1 MCENLVGKKI
11 LFIGT
16 PFYGY
21 EKQIKK
27 NLENNYSCFVTYF
40 PDCPRN
46 IFVRFLRNLSTNVYR
61 KFVLLYHKYILNKVD
76 EIDFDYLFV
85 IRGEDFSLDLDFV
98 ENLSNRVT
106 KKILYEWDSIKN
118 FDYTS
123 FTRFF
128 DKVISFDME
137 DAKLNGYNYLPLF
150 YSEECGCNFSSPKYD
165 ISFVGSYH
173 DDRDIMLK
181 KIKENAIKNNY
192 TCKFYLYIPFFSYVK
207 NFFKG
212 KRIISPSFFKLSYKK
227 TLKLI
232 ETSKAVVDLP
242 HRDQIG
248 ATMRTFECLC
258 NKKILVTTN
267 SYLKNESFFNNEDI
281 KIINMDNV
289 DEFDFSF
296 LRNNTERN
304 ESNFDYT
311 NYSIKSWLKHVF
323 C

>member
-27 NLENNYSCFVTYF
+27 NLENYYNCFVTYF

-46 IFVRFLRNLSTNVYR
+46 IFIRFLRNLDKNIYR
-61 KFVLLYHKYILNKVD
+61 KFILLYHNYILEKITKTN
-76 EIDFDYLFV
+76 FDYLFV

-98 ENLSNRVT
+98 KNLSNRIT

-123 FTRFF
+123 FSHFF

-137 DAKLNGYNYLPLF
+137 DAKLNGYSYLPLF
-150 YSEECGCNFSSPKYD
+150 YSEECNSVTSIPKYD
-165 ISFVGSYH
+165 ITFVGSFH

-181 KIKENAIKNNY
+181 KIKEKAKKSNY
-192 TCKFYLYIPFFSYVK
+192 TYKFYLYIPFFSYVK
-207 NFFKG
+207 NYLKG
-212 KRIISPSFFKLSYKK
+212 KRIISPSFLKVSYKK

-232 ETSKAVVDLP
+232 KSSKAVVDLP
-242 HRDQIG
+242 HRDQVG
-248 ATMRTFECLC
+248 STMRTFECLS
-258 NKKILVTTN
+258 NEKILITTN
-267 SYLKNESFFNNEDI
+267 SNIKNESFYNSENI
-281 KIINMDNV
+281 KIINMNNI

-296 LRNNTERN
+296 LKNDSELNKTK
-304 ESNFDYT
+304 FDVK
-311 NYSIKSWLKHVF
+311 NYSIISWLKHVF